1 MTVPHTL
8 RRLSLFGLILIA
20 GLIVTGCVIR
30 EPQALVDIHQA
41 RDALEKAR
49 QASASEK
56 QPEKFK
62 ELERRYLEIRGVYYA
77 CRDDEASRLA
87 KALIA
92 DVNALLAAP
101 PAAAAP
107 PPPPAANRP
116 PTARVKCPAE
126 GEAGA
131 LLTFSAEESSDPDG
145 DKLTYRWDFG
155 DGETQSFTF
164 PNATHRYSK
173 AGNFTV
179 RLTVDDGR
187 GGTHSATCTITVI
200 KRIVMGESKERVL
213 FDFNKADLKPAGQQI
228 IAEVVKDMKENP
240 QLRVHLIGHA
250 DSVGTD
256 AYNMGL
262 SKRRAEATRNAMVK
276 QGIPAANITIDWKGE
291 KEPIASNDTAEGRA
305 QNRRVEI
312 ILRPAS

>member
-1 MTVPHTL
+1 ML

-20 GLIVTGCVIR
+20 GLIAAGCVIR

-41 RDALEKAR
+41 RDALDKAR
-49 QASASEK
+49 QASLSEK
-56 QPEKFK
+56 EPGKFR

-87 KALIA
+87 RQLIA
-92 DVNALLAAP
+92 DVNALGMAP

-107 PPPPAANRP
+107 PPANRP

-131 LLTFSAEESSDPDG
+131 LITFGAEESSDPDG

-164 PNATHRYSK
+164 PNATHRYNR

-200 KRIVMGESKERVL
+200 KRIIMGETKERVL
-213 FDFNKADLKPAGQQI
+213 FDFDKADLKPAGQQI

-240 QLRVHLIGHA
+240 QLRAHMIGHA
-250 DSVGTD
+250 DAVGSD

-262 SKRRAEATRNAMVK
+262 SKRRAEATRNAAVK
-276 QGIPAANITIDWKGE
+276 QGIPAGNITLEWKGE
-291 KEPIASNDTAEGRA
+291 REPIASNDTAEGRA

-312 ILRPAS
+312 ILRPAN

>member
-1 MTVPHTL
+1 ML

-20 GLIVTGCVIR
+20 GLLAAGCVIR

-41 RDALEKAR
+41 RDTLDKVR
-49 QASASEK
+49 QASGSEK
-56 QPEKFK
+56 HPDKFR

-87 KALIA
+87 KQLMVDA
-92 DVNALLAAP
+92 NALLAP
-101 PAAAAP
+101 MPAAAAP
-107 PPPPAANRP
+107 PPANRP
-116 PTARVKCPAE
+116 PTARFRGPAE
-126 GEAGA
+126 GEANA
-131 LLTFSAEESSDPDG
+131 LITFNAEESSDPDG

-164 PNATHRYSK
+164 PNATHRYTK

-187 GGTHSATCTITVI
+187 GGTHSTTGTITII
-200 KRIVMGESKERVL
+200 KRIIMGETKEKVL
-213 FDFNKADLKPAGQQI
+213 FDFDKADLKPAGQQI
-228 IAEVVKDMKENP
+228 VAEVVKDMKENA
-240 QLRVHLIGHA
+240 QLRAHLTGHA
-250 DSVGTD
+250 DATGSD

-262 SKRRAEATRNAMVK
+262 SKRRAEATRNAMIK

>member
-1 MTVPHTL
+1 MTLPHML

-20 GLIVTGCVIR
+20 GLLAAGCVIR

-41 RDALEKAR
+41 RDTLEKAR
-49 QASASEK
+49 QASLSQKYPNEYR
-56 QPEKFK
+56 EF
-62 ELERRYLEIRGVYYA
+62 ERRYLEIRGVYYA
-77 CRDDEASRLA
+77 CRDDEASKLA
-87 KALIA
+87 KQLIA
-92 DVNALLAAP
+92 DVNALGMAQP
-101 PAAAAP
+101 AAAP
-107 PPPPAANRP
+107 PPPAMANRA

-145 DKLTYRWDFG
+145 DKLTYKWDYG

-164 PNATHRYSK
+164 PNATHRYTK

-187 GGTHSATCTITVI
+187 GGTHSSTCTITII
-200 KRIVMGESKERVL
+200 KRIIMGETKEKVL
-213 FDFNKADLKPAGQQI
+213 FDFDKADLKPAGQQI
-228 IAEVVKDMKENP
+228 VAEVVKDMKENA
-240 QLRVHLIGHA
+240 QLRAHLIGHA
-250 DSVGTD
+250 DSTGSD

-276 QGIPAANITIDWKGE
+276 MGIPAAYITLDWKGE

-312 ILRPAS
+312 ILRPAN